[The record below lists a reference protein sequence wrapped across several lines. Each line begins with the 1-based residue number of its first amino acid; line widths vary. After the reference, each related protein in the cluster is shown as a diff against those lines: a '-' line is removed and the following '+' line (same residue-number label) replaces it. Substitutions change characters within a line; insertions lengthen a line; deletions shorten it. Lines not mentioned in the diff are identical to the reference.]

1 MDTKSNRELKA
12 GRGKIIESAK
22 KLADKLNEEIEKGN
36 DTSAFLVALGVAILK
51 DSMDIIL
58 SFAVVGLVPGVGLAI
73 SLFVTTFLFFFMLG
87 KGWFLSARLRFW
99 FWVLSFFVD
108 GLPLFNTLPTS
119 SLLVL
124 YAWRLTKKRAA
135 DGSTKLKRLNSLTRR
150 SVRRLNQAMYTVES
164 EN

>member
-1 MDTKSNRELKA
+1 
-12 GRGKIIESAK
+12 
-22 KLADKLNEEIEKGN
+22 
-36 DTSAFLVALGVAILK
+36 
-51 DSMDIIL
+51 
-58 SFAVVGLVPGVGLAI
+58 
-73 SLFVTTFLFFFMLG
+73 MLG